1 MVILIWL
8 VILSCLK
15 LSLGEKVVGS
25 VNITL
30 TEWKYVSEHIERE
43 VRQSSANR
51 GSVEQ
56 EQCNSVFETSHH
68 QHTHHKLPCTLGPGL
83 AWVRPPPHV
92 GAGRAGH
99 LSHWSPVQ
107 VKAQRCRGACHIH
120 LEPEKNKKRE
130 M

>member
-1 MVILIWL
+1 MGILIWL

-15 LSLGEKVVGS
+15 LSLCEKVVGS

-107 VKAQRCRGACHIH
+107 VEAQRCLGACHIH
-120 LEPEKNKKRE
+120 LDPEKNKKRE